1 MADEYTREWK
11 FRAWDPAEKKMYS
24 PEQLEEPDAD
34 ENAPKTIYGKIVD
47 GDLKIMDMKHNP
59 PVEFLPMQCTNWY
72 DNEQYE
78 VYEGDILDID
88 ESVSCS
94 GKKNSKD
101 NLSKFLASKDGVTLF
116 IIELHDVLP
125 ANYQPNNENRF
136 KDNQNM
142 CGILTGGGFWA
153 QALKDAGF
161 GAIANI
167 LIDRQNNN
175 YQNQKNKGYTAYKV
189 KINNQDWWRTFPT
202 KPLFISKAMNGDPN
216 AAISGVGGQ
225 NRYKFKIKWTKENE
239 KSHSLE
245 VFIQSAQ
252 GSNEGKPFTTRLG
265 TCFST
270 EQALCN

>member
-1 MADEYTREWK
+1 MLTGNFKKTGKKNKWKSGFTLVELMAVIAIVNLLSGVAIPKLTDHIERTKEKIDVMKLYYLRDALN
-11 FRAWDPAEKKMYS
+11 RA
-24 PEQLEEPDAD
+24 L
-34 ENAPKTIYGKIVD
+34 
-47 GDLKIMDMKHNP
+47 
-59 PVEFLPMQCTNWY
+59 
-72 DNEQYE
+72 
-78 VYEGDILDID
+78 YEGDILDID

-116 IIELHDVLP
+116 IIELHDILP

-153 QALKDAGF
+153 DALKDAGF
-161 GAIANI
+161 GAVANI
-167 LIDRQNNN
+167 LQDRQNNN

-202 KPLFISKAMNGDPN
+202 QPLFVSRALNGDPR
-216 AAISGVGGQ
+216 AAITGVGGQ
-225 NRYKFKIKWTKENE
+225 NRYKFKIRWTNGKE

-252 GSNEGKPFTTRLG
+252 GTEAGKPFTTRLG

-270 EQALCN
+270 ETSLCTAKW